1 LSKKRNVSFIIQKH
15 LLDQIGNRAEI
26 RNVSR
31 NEEMRSLIK
40 FAIHTDHLLTQQIS
54 IPEGEM
60 VRTVV
65 WLDLDD
71 GEIVRERAA
80 SYQRSTS
87 QEIVRIFALALEEVT
102 NRDLAIISSLLARQS
117 LQDPSKS
124 GTEAS

>member
-1 LSKKRNVSFIIQKH
+1 
-15 LLDQIGNRAEI
+15 
-26 RNVSR
+26 
-31 NEEMRSLIK
+31 
-40 FAIHTDHLLTQQIS
+40 
-54 IPEGEM
+54 M